1 MAYVAGAMALLGTVM
16 GTGASLAS
24 NKANAQAAEQEAQN
38 FEHTAAFQERQFRRS
53 AELEAGKGR
62 AIAAASGVR
71 ADTGS
76 PLLAELDF
84 AKQAE
89 LEAQNIRRT
98 GAIQA
103 GAKRYEAKL
112 LNRSNLFTGISGGM
126 QALGQSATLLDRF
139 FARPTGKYDNLSYS
153 SRSTARR
160 PYIFNS

>member
-24 NKANAQAAEQEAQN
+24 NEANAQAAEQEAQN
-38 FEHTAAFQERQFRRS
+38 FEQTAAFQERQFRRS

-89 LEAQNIRRT
+89 LEAQSIRRT
-98 GAIQA
+98 GMIQA

-126 QALGQSATLLDRF
+126 QGGSILSSF
-139 FARPTGKYDNLSYS
+139 FARNQSSTSAYRGYDPVYG
-153 SRSTARR
+153 R
-160 PYIFNS
+160 

>member
-16 GTGASLAS
+16 GTGAQLAS
-24 NKANAQAAEQEAQN
+24 NKANAHAAEQEAQN
-38 FEHTAAFQERQFRRS
+38 FEQSAALQERQFRRS

-89 LEAQNIRRT
+89 IEAQNIRRT
-98 GAIQA
+98 GMIQA

-126 QALGQSATLLDRF
+126 QGVSILSSF
-139 FARPTGKYDNLSYS
+139 FARNQPSTSAYRGYDPVYG
-153 SRSTARR
+153 R
-160 PYIFNS
+160 

>member
-16 GTGASLAS
+16 GTGAGLAS
-24 NKANAQAAEQEAQN
+24 SKANAQASEQEAQN
-38 FEHTAAFQERQFRRS
+38 FEQSAALQERQFRRS

-62 AIAAASGVR
+62 AISAASGVR

-89 LEAQNIRRT
+89 IEAQNIRRT

-103 GAKRYEAKL
+103 GSKRYEARL

-126 QALGQSATLLDRF
+126 QGGSILSSF
-139 FARPTGKYDNLSYS
+139 FARNQPSTSAYRGYDPVYG
-153 SRSTARR
+153 R
-160 PYIFNS
+160 

>member
-16 GTGASLAS
+16 GTGSQLAS
-24 NKANAQAAEQEAQN
+24 SKANAQAAEQEAQN
-38 FEHTAAFQERQFRRS
+38 FEQTAAFQERQFRRS

-98 GAIQA
+98 GVIQA

-126 QALGQSATLLDRF
+126 QGGSILSSF
-139 FARPTGKYDNLSYS
+139 FARNQSSTSAYRGYDPVYG
-153 SRSTARR
+153 R
-160 PYIFNS
+160 